1 MGRLCLNVGC
11 GLGHGMTRLFE
22 LLWGWQAGA
31 CERGSGGWPRGLTGG
46 SSMTEPVST
55 LLMSRRTARA
65 GAAVA
70 VLALALTACGG
81 GADDP
86 DTGAPASTASA
97 SSEASPEPSASED
110 AKDSAAPSRSSTA
123 SQDAAD
129 GEFVPASSDGP
140 AQNVPVPQM
149 PTAAKEQTQEGLEA
163 ALEYWWEAAY
173 YIKTTGSP
181 DHLDEISANDCGLCT
196 RLLETWPDI
205 YDAQGWAAIEPAKL
219 EIEYATI
226 DTQNNTGSILFLVS
240 EKPGKVFR
248 PDGSLV
254 DEASGDGNE
263 STPWAGAAVFHDGK
277 WTFQDLRAQ

>member
-163 ALEYWWEAAY
+163 ALEYWWEAERYLKLTGDPDPLRAISTEDCALCEEL
-173 YIKTTGSP
+173 IK
-181 DHLDEISANDCGLCT
+181 N
-196 RLLETWPDI
+196 WPAI
-205 YDAQGWAAIEPAKL
+205 YRADGWADIGETEMEVAFSSLDNNNLGGRAIL
-219 EIEYATI
+219 M
-226 DTQNNTGSILFLVS
+226 VS
-240 EKPGKVFR
+240 EAPGEVYR
-248 PDGSLV
+248 PDGSRV
-254 DEASGDGNE
+254 ESASGDG
-263 STPWAGAAVFHDGK
+263 SKDVGWGAGARYSGGQWQIEDMSV
-277 WTFQDLRAQ
+277 Q